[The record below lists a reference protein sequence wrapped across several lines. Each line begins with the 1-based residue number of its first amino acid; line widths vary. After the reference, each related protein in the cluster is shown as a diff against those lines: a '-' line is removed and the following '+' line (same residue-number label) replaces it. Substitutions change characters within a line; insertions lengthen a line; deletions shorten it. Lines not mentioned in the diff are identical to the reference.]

1 MHCDKTDPI
10 RWTECKELLNI
21 KVKDISLA
29 LFERENKS
37 VSCVNGFLD
46 GSYLFYVGIR
56 QKGSLLGIEIVF
68 WGLFY
73 LTVQSKAE

>member
-1 MHCDKTDPI
+1 MFILCTEDNCRMHCDKTDPI
-10 RWTECKELLNI
+10 RWTECKESLII

-68 WGLFY
+68 
-73 LTVQSKAE
+73 